1 MRSIV
6 CCLIFTLFTFV
17 GFSQE
22 GGVVFEDLTY
32 KEALE
37 KAKKENK
44 LVFLDGYTQWCGPC
58 KGMARAIFPLKKV
71 GDFFNPRFVC
81 VKYDMEAGEGIELAK
96 KFNIKSY
103 PTFLIIRPDGTVQH
117 RINGGTPRAE
127 DFIAWVEMGLNEETA
142 LYPLSQVYASG
153 KMTKKQMANY
163 HVALV
168 YGGFK
173 EKDAEIKKELAG
185 KLTDKEWLQ
194 NDFFF
199 LLKEN
204 GYGTERFN
212 FAVKNIS
219 TLRKN
224 MENPEEVDSWLFYV
238 YQGAIRPYF
247 SSEKFKTPEGI
258 SDLKEIGKSMKSVK
272 ADQLELSKSHYALVN
287 GYVNKNV
294 ESVMS
299 ALKDKK
305 FCMNGDNVRVVMKVL
320 EYMADQSQEQAQK
333 LVAAGEKMVPE
344 LDVRLKKNLNDLIA
358 KYKQ

>member
-17 GFSQE
+17 GFAQE
-22 GGVVFEDLTY
+22 GGVVFEELTY

-117 RINGGTPRAE
+117 RINGGTPKAE
-127 DFIAWVEMGLNEETA
+127 DFIAWVEMGLKEETA

-199 LLKEN
+199 LLGEN
-204 GYGTERFN
+204 GYGTDRFN

-224 MENPEEVDSWLFYV
+224 IENPEEVDFWLFRT

-247 SSEKFKTPEGI
+247 QSEKFKTPEGM
-258 SDLKEIGKSMKSVK
+258 SDLKEICKSMKSVK
-272 ADQLELSKSHYALVN
+272 AGQLELLKSHYALVN
-287 GYVNKNV
+287 GYLNKNV

-305 FCMNGDNVRVVMKVL
+305 FCTNGDNVRVVMKVL